1 MTYHFKE
8 RKKIMNKN
16 VEYISVKL
24 SIGEINML
32 LNALVEKRNRNV
44 SVSLNSYDAVVKNKY
59 DDYVNGNNRLIKK
72 LSIYKSTL
80 NAN

>member
-1 MTYHFKE
+1 
-8 RKKIMNKN
+8 MNKN